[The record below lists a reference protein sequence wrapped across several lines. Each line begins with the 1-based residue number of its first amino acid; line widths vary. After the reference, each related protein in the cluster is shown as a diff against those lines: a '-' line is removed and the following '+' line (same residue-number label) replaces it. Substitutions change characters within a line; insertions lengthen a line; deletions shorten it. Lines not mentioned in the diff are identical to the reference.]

1 MLRQRIFL
9 AFGLITIV
17 ALAAG
22 CAAGGKVIIDQYQ
35 NVTPNRFEGAVAV
48 VLEDKQTAT
57 VSDSGRELV
66 TEVFKRIKIMN
77 RKALDCGDNAP
88 NCRLK
93 RGLSYE
99 SGFDEVELVE
109 ARTITPDGK
118 IIEIDR
124 DSDMSDTTYTS
135 WVYPEEYSRG
145 LSWTAKGVVPGAII
159 EEHWRIRSKKIH
171 GVGGAYFQDRDPV
184 LESTYTIDAPAD
196 YGYTWKTYNIDIKPT
211 EKKVGK
217 RIIRTW
223 TAKDVAPII
232 PELDMVAYDDVIAK
246 LMVGTSHIY
255 SYEDVSPNTKSGT
268 WEERGQFQ
276 ADLNKTRQK
285 VTKEVQAVI
294 EQIAATAKTETD
306 KVRAIWKWMNDN
318 IRYVQRK
325 SSSKDRGILPLS
337 VHTVC
342 TSKYGDCKAMGGI
355 ISVLA
360 RGVGL
365 VADPVSIGTRD
376 QRGAVELEVPC
387 HQSNHVIGRVEAD
400 GKVFYLDATT
410 RSFDYKTNP
419 GRNQGVHVTVARDGA
434 PFVDFVPIQPPGAN
448 AWAMTTVFTP
458 LNDGTM
464 ELETKVST
472 TGNIAGNYRSTAY
485 AYTPEKW
492 NKYIESQLAM
502 SYPQIR
508 VTEQSI
514 AGKEDND
521 KNFDIMV
528 KAKIPRALQPAG
540 RGLSFEVREPFL
552 GTTYDS
558 FKLPKRRYALDL
570 VYLWSAINRY
580 ELIIPAGMK
589 ASGIPKNVMFED
601 KFIKIERL
609 AQIENDKIVVIHTTV
624 VKELIIP
631 ADQYQEARKSF
642 LKAVDASSFVVIFE
656 PEKQK
661 KIAKE
666 GS

>member
-1 MLRQRIFL
+1 MKISKILLVL
-9 AFGLITIV
+9 AAAG
-17 ALAAG
+17 LAAG
-22 CAAGGKVIIDQYQ
+22 CAASGKAIIDQYQ

-48 VLEDKQTAT
+48 VLEEKQTET
-57 VSDSGRELV
+57 VSESGRELV
-66 TEVFKRIKIMN
+66 TEFFTRIKIMN
-77 RKALDCGDNAP
+77 RKALDCGEDAP

-93 RGLSYE
+93 RMLGYE
-99 SGFDEVELVE
+99 PDFDEVELVE
-109 ARTITPDGK
+109 ARTITPDGT

-124 DSDMSDTTYTS
+124 DDDMSDGTSTS
-135 WVYPEEYSRG
+135 WVYPEEYGRG
-145 LSWTAKGVVPGAII
+145 LVWTAKGVVPGAII

-171 GVGGAYFQDRDPV
+171 GVGGTYFQDQDPV
-184 LESTYTIDAPAD
+184 LEATYTIDAPAD

-211 EKKVGK
+211 EKKVGN

-223 TAKDVAPII
+223 TAKDVAPIVI
-232 PELDMVAYDDVIAK
+232 EEGMVAVDDVIAK

-276 ADLNKTRQK
+276 ADLNKTRQE

-294 EQIAATAKTETD
+294 DQIAASAKTETG
-306 KVRAIWKWMNDN
+306 KVKAIWEWMNKN

-325 SSSKDRGILPLS
+325 SSAKDRGILPLS

-355 ISVLA
+355 ISVMA

-400 GKVFYLDATT
+400 KQVYYLDATT

-419 GRNQGVHVTVARDGA
+419 DRNQGVHVTVARDGA
-434 PFVDFVPIQPPGAN
+434 PFVDLVPIQPPEASVSTL
-448 AWAMTTVFTP
+448 TTVFKP
-458 LNDGTM
+458 GKDGTM
-464 ELETKVST
+464 EFETKRST
-472 TGNIAGNYRSTAY
+472 TGNLAGNLRSRAY
-485 AYTPEKW
+485 SYTPEKW
-492 NKYIESQLAM
+492 NKWIESILAL
-502 SYPQIR
+502 SYPQISIS
-508 VTEQSI
+508 EQSI
-514 AGKEDND
+514 AGKEDNN

-540 RGLSFEVREPFL
+540 KGISFEVKEPFL
-552 GTTYDS
+552 SGVFQY
-558 FKLPKRRYALDL
+558 FELPKRRYGLDMGF
-570 VYLWSAINRY
+570 LWVRNNRY
-580 ELIIPAGMK
+580 EVLIPAGMK
-589 ASGIPKNVMFED
+589 PTGLPKNVMFED
-601 KFIKIERL
+601 DFVKTERL
-609 AQIENDKIVVIHTTV
+609 IQIENDKIVSQYTMV
-624 VKELIIP
+624 VKKLIIP
-631 ADQYQEARKSF
+631 ADRYLEARKSYQ
-642 LKAVDASSFVVIFE
+642 KALDASSFVIIFE
-656 PEKQK
+656 PENGK

-666 GS
+666 G